1 MPETRKYIMQ
11 SLVVDLWRE
20 PTDKKFSPA
29 ITSSHTEFENDDVTD
44 QPVVSSKM
52 SSFFTKRRQSSM
64 CGKKLSDWSIQS
76 RQTGSGIL
84 TLSRDAIRNSKN
96 MSKST
101 GRLSKSPSLDLSRLR
116 CSRSAASRPNK
127 ARSARQEVDL

>member
-1 MPETRKYIMQ
+1 MQ

-20 PTDKKFSPA
+20 PTDKQFSPA

-44 QPVVSSKM
+44 QPVVSPKCLP
-52 SSFFTKRRQSSM
+52 SSPDADNRACAEHFAVRSFLIGQYN
-64 CGKKLSDWSIQS
+64 S

-116 CSRSAASRPNK
+116 CSRLAASRPNK
-127 ARSARQEVDL
+127 ARSPRQEVDL